1 MRFLHSEIIIFCCS
15 FKREDSE
22 IDNTGNEDS
31 DDSGGAEEYQSKSK
45 KPINKGRWSK
55 EEVGTLFTKRQIDKK
70 YDLV

>member
-1 MRFLHSEIIIFCCS
+1 MCCFR

-31 DDSGGAEEYQSKSK
+31 DDSAATEEYQSKTK

-55 EEVGTLFTKRQIDKK
+55 EEVRINLIIFTFSAKIDANLLHRNNIK
-70 YDLV
+70 